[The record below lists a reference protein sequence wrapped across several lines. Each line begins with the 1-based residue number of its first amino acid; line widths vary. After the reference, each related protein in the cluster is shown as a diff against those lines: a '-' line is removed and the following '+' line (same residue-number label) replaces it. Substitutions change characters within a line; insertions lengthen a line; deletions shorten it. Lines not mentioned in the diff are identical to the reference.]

1 MKVHVFNL
9 LLLVI
14 VGGCLFITLSGSA
27 PEAKPV
33 SSLHQA
39 FVTVAPS
46 PSPHPVDV
54 YRQDRNRQRSENLQA
69 LEGLLTGPGE
79 QLQQTARQAL
89 LSQSAAAEM
98 ETKVEGML
106 AGMGYE
112 RSVCVYQTD
121 SISLFLCPT
130 ASPEHIPLLLQSAA
144 DICRV
149 PKEKVQLLV
158 P

>member
-1 MKVHVFNL
+1 MKVHMFNL

-46 PSPHPVDV
+46 PSPHPVDA

-69 LEGLLTGPGE
+69 LEGLLSSADE
-79 QLQQTARQAL
+79 QLQQTARRSL
-89 LSQSAAAEM
+89 KTPFCSLSS
-98 ETKVEGML
+98 
-106 AGMGYE
+106 
-112 RSVCVYQTD
+112 S
-121 SISLFLCPT
+121 FLYG
-130 ASPEHIPLLLQSAA
+130 SMREVSFYV
-144 DICRV
+144 DR
-149 PKEKVQLLV
+149 
-158 P
+158 

>member
-1 MKVHVFNL
+1 MKVHMFNL

-27 PEAKPV
+27 PETQPV

-46 PSPHPVDV
+46 PSPHPVDA

-69 LEGLLTGPGE
+69 LEGLLTVPDE

-130 ASPEHIPLLLQSAA
+130 ASPEHIPLVLQSAA
-144 DICRV
+144 DICQV
-149 PKEKVQLLV
+149 SKEHVQFLV